1 MKKQLLIAAV
11 AATMATASM
20 ADVSITGSAKAN
32 VNNGN
37 ASIESDLVVTG
48 KSGATSVVAKISLDS
63 GMNAG
68 SQAASTTTG
77 ASGITAV
84 GAVTATDAI
93 VEDLYLTS
101 SFQGVNIKVGEY
113 RSGASELDQTSGAA
127 TQRYNLS
134 TSMGPVSIAYE
145 ATADNHDLTL
155 GGSVAGVS
163 VMHKMKKNDDSETW
177 VSGSFAG
184 VNVAWN
190 QEHTDS
196 GDLNDTA
203 ITVSTE
209 MNGVT
214 ATYVAIDAESTTV
227 VSDGYI
233 GKFAL
238 TTANTEASAF
248 GLKTSIAGNTVQFK
262 AIEINDVDST
272 KVILTRPLASGATFE
287 ATYNDSDTD
296 SEDYLDLELAVK
308 F

>member
-37 ASIESDLVVTG
+37 AAIESDITVTG
-48 KSGATSVVAKISLDS
+48 KSGATSVVANFSLDS

-68 SQAASTTTG
+68 SQAASTTDATG
-77 ASGITAV
+77 VQAV

-93 VEDLYLTS
+93 VEDLYLTT

-127 TQRYNLS
+127 SQRYNLS
-134 TSMGPVSIAYE
+134 TSMGPISIAYE
-145 ATADNHDLTL
+145 ATADNHDLTV
-155 GGSVAGVS
+155 GGEMAGVS
-163 VMHKMKKNDDSETW
+163 VKHKMKKNDDSETW

-214 ATYVAIDAESTTV
+214 ATYVAIDAESTAV

-248 GLKTSIAGNTVQFK
+248 GLKTSVAGNTVQFK
-262 AIEINDVDST
+262 AIEIADVDST

-296 SEDYLDLELAVK
+296 SLDSLDLELAVK

>member
-37 ASIESDLVVTG
+37 ASIESDITVTG
-48 KSGATSVVAKISLDS
+48 KSGATSVVANFSLDS
-63 GMNAG
+63 GMNQGTSVAG
-68 SQAASTTTG
+68 TFTATGTADTNNDTTT
-77 ASGITAV
+77 
-84 GAVTATDAI
+84 DAM
-93 VEDLYLTS
+93 VEDLYLTT

-113 RSGASELDQTSGAA
+113 RSGASELDQTSTAA

-155 GGSVAGVS
+155 GGEMAGVS
-163 VMHKMKKNDDSETW
+163 VKHKMKKNDDSETW

-196 GDLNDTA
+196 GDKDNTA

-214 ATYVAIDAESTTV
+214 ATYVSIDAEVATK
-227 VSDGYI
+227 SDGYV
-233 GKFAL
+233 GKFDLA
-238 TTANTEASAF
+238 AGKEASAF
-248 GLKTSIAGNTVQFK
+248 GLKTSVAGNTVQFK
-262 AIEINDVDST
+262 AIEIADVDST

-296 SEDYLDLELAVK
+296 SLDSLDLELAVK

>member
-37 ASIESDLVVTG
+37 ASIESDLKITG
-48 KSGATSVVAKISLDS
+48 KSGDSTLVANLSLDN
-63 GMNAG
+63 G
-68 SQAASTTTG
+68 
-77 ASGITAV
+77 
-84 GAVTATDAI
+84 TDTNDQI
-93 VEDLYLTS
+93 VEDLYVTS
-101 SFQGVNIKVGEY
+101 SFQGVNMKVGQY
-113 RSGASELDQTSGAA
+113 RSGKSELDQTGS
-127 TQRYNLS
+127 TTSRYNLS
-134 TSMGPVSIAYE
+134 TSVGPVSIAYE
-145 ATADNHDLTL
+145 ALEDNHDLTI
-155 GGSVAGVS
+155 GGEMAGVS
-163 VMHKMKKNDDSETW
+163 VKHKMKKNDDSETW

-190 QEHTDS
+190 QEHIED
-196 GDLNDTA
+196 GDTNDTA

-214 ATYVAIDAESTTV
+214 ATYVAIDAESTKV
-227 VSDGYI
+227 VSDGYV

-238 TTANTEASAF
+238 ETANTEASAF
-248 GLKTSIAGNTVQFK
+248 GLSTSVAGNTVQFK
-262 AIEINDVDST
+262 KIEIADVDST

-296 SEDYLDLELAVK
+296 SEDYLDFELAVK

>member
-68 SQAASTTTG
+68 TASST
-77 ASGITAV
+77 V
-84 GAVTATDAI
+84 TDAI
-93 VEDLYLTS
+93 VEDLYVTS

-113 RSGASELDQTSGAA
+113 RSGASELDHTSSAA

-155 GGSVAGVS
+155 GGEVAGVS
-163 VMHKMKKNDDSETW
+163 VKHKMKKNDDSETW
-177 VSGSFAG
+177 VSGSFSG

-190 QEHTDS
+190 QEHTDT

-214 ATYVAIDAESTTV
+214 ATYVAIDAESTAV

-238 TTANTEASAF
+238 GTANTEASAF
-248 GLKTSIAGNTVQFK
+248 GLKTSVAGNTVQFK

>member
-11 AATMATASM
+11 AASMATASM

-37 ASIESDLVVTG
+37 ASIESDLKITG
-48 KSGATSVVAKISLDS
+48 KSGDSTLVANLSLDN
-63 GMNAG
+63 G
-68 SQAASTTTG
+68 TG
-77 ASGITAV
+77 
-84 GAVTATDAI
+84 VTKQI
-93 VEDLYLTS
+93 VEDLYVTS
-101 SFQGVNIKVGEY
+101 SFQGVNMKVGQY
-113 RSGASELDQTSGAA
+113 RSGKSELDQTGA
-127 TQRYNLS
+127 TTSRYNLS
-134 TSMGPVSIAYE
+134 TSVGPVSIAYE
-145 ATADNHDLTL
+145 ALEDNHDLTL
-155 GGSVAGVS
+155 GGEMAGVS
-163 VMHKMKKNDDSETW
+163 VKHKMKKNDDTETW

-196 GDLNDTA
+196 GDKDNTA

-214 ATYVAIDAESTTV
+214 ATYVSIDAEVATK
-227 VSDGYI
+227 SDGYV
-233 GKFAL
+233 GKFELA
-238 TTANTEASAF
+238 AGEDASAF
-248 GLKTSIAGNTVQFK
+248 GLSTSVAGNTVQFK
-262 AIEINDVDST
+262 AIEIADVDST

-296 SEDYLDLELAVK
+296 SKDSLDLELAVK

>member
-37 ASIESDLVVTG
+37 ASIESDITVTG
-48 KSGATSVVAKISLDS
+48 KSGATSVVANFSLDS
-63 GMNAG
+63 GMNQGTSVAG
-68 SQAASTTTG
+68 TFTATGTADTNNDTTT
-77 ASGITAV
+77 
-84 GAVTATDAI
+84 DAM
-93 VEDLYLTS
+93 VEDLYLTT

-113 RSGASELDQTSGAA
+113 RSGASELDQTDAA
-127 TQRYNLS
+127 ASQRYNLS
-134 TSMGPVSIAYE
+134 TSMGPISVAYE
-145 ATADNHDLTL
+145 AKADNHDLTI
-155 GGSVAGVS
+155 GGEMAGVS
-163 VMHKMKKNDDSETW
+163 VKHKMKKNDDSETW

-190 QEHTDS
+190 QEHIED
-196 GDLNDTA
+196 GDTNDTA

-214 ATYVAIDAESTTV
+214 ATYVAIDAESTAV
-227 VSDGYI
+227 VSDGYV
-233 GKFAL
+233 GKFSLA
-238 TTANTEASAF
+238 AGKDASAF
-248 GLKTSIAGNTVQFK
+248 GLKTSVAGNTVEFK
-262 AIEINDVDST
+262 AIEIADVDST

-296 SEDYLDLELAVK
+296 SLDSLDLELAVK

>member
-32 VNNGN
+32 VKNGN

-68 SQAASTTTG
+68 TAATNTFTATG
-77 ASGITAV
+77 TAD
-84 GAVTATDAI
+84 TAGGTPTDAI
-93 VEDLYLTS
+93 VEDLYVTS

-113 RSGASELDQTSGAA
+113 RSGASELDYTSSAA

-155 GGSVAGVS
+155 GGEVAGVS
-163 VMHKMKKNDDSETW
+163 VKHKMKKNDDSETW
-177 VSGSFAG
+177 VSGSFSG

-190 QEHTDS
+190 QEHTDT

-214 ATYVAIDAESTTV
+214 ATYVAIDAESTAV

-238 TTANTEASAF
+238 GTANTEASAF
-248 GLKTSIAGNTVQFK
+248 GLKTSVAGNTVQFK

>member
-37 ASIESDLVVTG
+37 ASIESDITVTG
-48 KSGATSVVAKISLDS
+48 KSGATSVVANFSLDS
-63 GMNAG
+63 GMNQGTSVAG
-68 SQAASTTTG
+68 TFTATGTADTNNDTTT
-77 ASGITAV
+77 
-84 GAVTATDAI
+84 DAM
-93 VEDLYLTS
+93 VEGLYLTT

-113 RSGASELDQTSGAA
+113 RSGASELDQTDAA
-127 TQRYNLS
+127 ASQRYNLS
-134 TSMGPVSIAYE
+134 TSMGPISVAYE
-145 ATADNHDLTL
+145 AKADNHDLTI
-155 GGSVAGVS
+155 GGEMAGVS
-163 VMHKMKKNDDSETW
+163 VKHKMKKNDDSETW

-190 QEHTDS
+190 QEHIED
-196 GDLNDTA
+196 GDTNDTA

-214 ATYVAIDAESTTV
+214 ATYVAIDAESTKV
-227 VSDGYI
+227 VSDGYV

-238 TTANTEASAF
+238 ETANTEASAF
-248 GLKTSIAGNTVQFK
+248 GLSTSVAGNTVQFK
-262 AIEINDVDST
+262 KIEIADVDST

-296 SEDYLDLELAVK
+296 SEDYLDFELAVK

>member
-32 VNNGN
+32 VKNGN

-68 SQAASTTTG
+68 TASST
-77 ASGITAV
+77 V
-84 GAVTATDAI
+84 TDAI
-93 VEDLYLTS
+93 VEDLYVTS

-113 RSGASELDQTSGAA
+113 RSGASELDHTSSAA

-155 GGSVAGVS
+155 GGEVAGVS
-163 VMHKMKKNDDSETW
+163 VKHKMKKNDDSETW
-177 VSGSFAG
+177 VSGSFSG

-190 QEHTDS
+190 QEHTDT

-214 ATYVAIDAESTTV
+214 ATYVAIDAESTAV

-238 TTANTEASAF
+238 GTANTEASAF
-248 GLKTSIAGNTVQFK
+248 GLKTSVAGNTVQFK

>member
-32 VNNGN
+32 VKNGN

-68 SQAASTTTG
+68 TASST
-77 ASGITAV
+77 V
-84 GAVTATDAI
+84 TDAI
-93 VEDLYLTS
+93 VEDLYVTS

-113 RSGASELDQTSGAA
+113 RSGASELDHTSSAA

-155 GGSVAGVS
+155 GGEVAGVS
-163 VMHKMKKNDDSETW
+163 VKHKMKKNDDSETW
-177 VSGSFAG
+177 VSGSFSG

-190 QEHTDS
+190 QEHTDT

-214 ATYVAIDAESTTV
+214 ATYVAIDAESTAV

-238 TTANTEASAF
+238 GTANTEASAF
-248 GLKTSIAGNTVQFK
+248 GLKTSVAGNTVQFK

-296 SEDYLDLELAVK
+296 SEDYLDLELADRKSVV
-308 F
+308 